1 LRGQVWEQWI
11 LPDNRQVEVYVPPHS
26 QWDPEE
32 PERKRQRL
40 TVEAGL
46 TASDHETAEAGLTA
60 SDQETA
66 EDGLTASASDPAGS
80 ASSNLVSQQ
89 TRGPDYRWQIMR
101 RRLRMHIHWA
111 AGHIVQHQEAM
122 KTVFTEMF
130 DKFDVELD
138 RLEAQAEAER
148 LPEAPEGDESP
159 ET

>member
-1 LRGQVWEQWI
+1 MRDCRHLRGQVWEQWI

-26 QWDPEE
+26 QWDPEA

-46 TASDHETAEAGLTA
+46 TAS
-60 SDQETA
+60 
-66 EDGLTASASDPAGS
+66 ASDPAGS
-80 ASSNLVSQQ
+80 ASSSLVSQQ
-89 TRGPDYRWQIMR
+89 AKGPIYRWQIMR
-101 RRLRMHIHWA
+101 RRLRMHIGWA

-138 RLEAQAEAER
+138 RLEAQAEAEPAS